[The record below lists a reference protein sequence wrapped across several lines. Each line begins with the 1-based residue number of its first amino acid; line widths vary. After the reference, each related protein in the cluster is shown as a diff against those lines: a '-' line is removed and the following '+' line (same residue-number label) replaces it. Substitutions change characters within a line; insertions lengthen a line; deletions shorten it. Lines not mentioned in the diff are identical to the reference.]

1 MEKSIVTIRNDLSSL
16 KDWLKEEHSHLH
28 SFLEQ
33 LAAAYRNDVD
43 QKTQLIYQLRRVCNK
58 LNSKFISQKLH
69 SSYLVCL
76 KDPGIVPCIFCTVS
90 QMLTEKCNLKNTDMF
105 ISFLMIRHF
114 LCQCYKHSVHTNFYG
129 IIKIFKILLIILI
142 CQQKCSIIQSLL

>member
-43 QKTQLIYQLRRVCNK
+43 QKTQLIYQLRRVCN
-58 LNSKFISQKLH
+58 
-69 SSYLVCL
+69 
-76 KDPGIVPCIFCTVS
+76 T
-90 QMLTEKCNLKNTDMF
+90 
-105 ISFLMIRHF
+105 
-114 LCQCYKHSVHTNFYG
+114 
-129 IIKIFKILLIILI
+129 
-142 CQQKCSIIQSLL
+142 